1 MEEKHELP
9 HFSEAP
15 RAPAPD
21 PGEGLSTPAAGP
33 DTYIGPTSSMRSV
46 TTLSEHVGLQAD
58 QEQVLCRE
66 LVCVCDEL
74 QSCCEHAASAV
85 TVHPRVQTLFL
96 TRPSALLQAGTT
108 SEWMCGES
116 IEQQM
121 QQERRAI
128 LELPFVSGISDAAH
142 GKRGGFRVNLRC
154 HTAQEHGNCE
164 CGGLKQGV
172 PVLVSS
178 TRTTLL
184 ECLQEVHNQVLR
196 QHGSQ
201 CVAASK
207 ALQAERMAQANS
219 PAASQDALRTM
230 MYLSQAQQCL
240 TKATAELNNIKQRA
254 DKVHKEALE
263 LEKAVDV
270 AAKTVMEARIQA
282 VRNSSRCHSGGL
294 GWFTRVHASTM
305 EIALSGSRGGFT
317 EWMRMPQVLH
327 LRSGIQ
333 SRTLTTRRLL
343 YQ

>member
-1 MEEKHELP
+1 
-9 HFSEAP
+9 
-15 RAPAPD
+15 
-21 PGEGLSTPAAGP
+21 
-33 DTYIGPTSSMRSV
+33 MRSV
-46 TTLSEHVGLQAD
+46 TTLSEHVSLQAD

-85 TVHPRVQTLFL
+85 TVHPQVQTLLL
-96 TRPSALLQAGTT
+96 TRQSALLQAGTT
-108 SEWMCGES
+108 SEWMCGEN

-164 CGGLKQGV
+164 CGGVKQGV

-196 QHGSQ
+196 QHGPQ

-207 ALQAERMAQANS
+207 SLQAERIAQ
-219 PAASQDALRTM
+219 AASQDALRTM
-230 MYLSQAQQCL
+230 MYFSRAQQCL

-263 LEKAVDV
+263 LEKAVDIT
-270 AAKTVMEARIQA
+270 AKTVHAAEKEVQELQAQLNPKRARIEADVEEEDEIENVGDWTQPDHHCEA
-282 VRNSSRCHSGGL
+282 SRVQKRRDDVL
-294 GWFTRVHASTM
+294 
-305 EIALSGSRGGFT
+305 GSRDT
-317 EWMRMPQVLH
+317 KLNC
-327 LRSGIQ
+327 
-333 SRTLTTRRLL
+333 RTGSTGYLQYPVWDSLDGCHIGHEVI
-343 YQ
+343 